1 MGIAVHESFN
11 SYVAEVA
18 EVLVADDGSFRV
30 EKITC
35 AVDCGLAINPDIIE
49 AQMQGVL
56 AMACPLH

>member
-1 MGIAVHESFN
+1 M
-11 SYVAEVA
+11 A